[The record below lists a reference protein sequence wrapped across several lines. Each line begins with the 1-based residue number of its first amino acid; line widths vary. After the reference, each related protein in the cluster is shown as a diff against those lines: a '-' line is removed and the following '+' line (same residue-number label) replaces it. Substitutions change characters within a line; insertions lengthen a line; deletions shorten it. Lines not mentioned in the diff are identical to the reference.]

1 MAHDRDIREE
11 GIIRY
16 TSNCSRNRVVG
27 REWLQFSKLINNVE
41 VMLAHG
47 KKDKDEFDYFA

>member
-1 MAHDRDIREE
+1 MAHDQDIREE

-27 REWLQFSKLINNVE
+27 REWLQFYKLINNVE